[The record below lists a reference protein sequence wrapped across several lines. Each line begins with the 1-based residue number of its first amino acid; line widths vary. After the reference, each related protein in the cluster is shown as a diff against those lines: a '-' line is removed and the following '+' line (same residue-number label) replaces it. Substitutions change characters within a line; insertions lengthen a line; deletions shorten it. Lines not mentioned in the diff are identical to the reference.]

1 MPEGDTIFRAASTL
15 QRALARQTVTEFSS
29 VFPKLT
35 RVDEDSGVVGR
46 SVESVEARGKWLLMH
61 FSSDL
66 ILLTHM
72 LMNGSWHIY
81 RPGERWKR
89 RREEMRI
96 VIGTPKMMAV
106 AFTIQVAEFHNAASL
121 TRRRGFNQLGPSLLA
136 EEFDVA
142 AAAARLR
149 LQPDAQVGS
158 ALLAQSVVAGIGNV
172 YKSEVCF
179 ACGVNPFRRVSSLSV
194 TETVCLMT
202 TARKFLQMNVA
213 PSSGERIVTYTG
225 MRRTTRRVDPAEALW
240 VYARRGDPCRKCG
253 AAIESRKQGIDARTT
268 FWCPVCQ
275 PATGEAE
282 GQAVATKGEPR
293 GKP

>member
-1 MPEGDTIFRAASTL
+1 VPEGDTIFRAASTL

-179 ACGVNPFRRVSSLSV
+179 ACGVNPFRQVSTLSV
-194 TETVCLMT
+194 AETVCLMT
-202 TARKFLQMNVA
+202 TARKFLQMNVT
-213 PSSGERIVTYTG
+213 PVSSDRIVTYTG
-225 MRRTTRRVDPAEALW
+225 MRRTTRRTDPAEARW
-240 VYARRGDPCRKCG
+240 VYARRSDPCRRCG
-253 AAIESRKQGIDARTT
+253 TAIESRKQGIDARTT

-275 PATGEAE
+275 PAVTGSR
-282 GQAVATKGEPR
+282 P
-293 GKP
+293 

>member
-15 QRALARQTVTEFSS
+15 HRALAGQRVTEFSS

-35 RVDEDSGVVGR
+35 RVETDSGVAGR

-61 FSSDL
+61 LSGDL

-89 RREEMRI
+89 RRDDMRI
-96 VIGTPKMMAV
+96 VIGTPKMIAV
-106 AFTIQVAEFHNAASL
+106 AFTIQVAEFHTAASL
-121 TRRRGFNQLGPSLLA
+121 ARRRVFNQLGPSLLA

-142 AAAARLR
+142 GAAGRLR
-149 LQPDAQVGS
+149 LQPDAEVGT
-158 ALLAQSVVAGIGNV
+158 ALLRQSVVAGIGNV

-179 ACGVNPFRRVSSLSV
+179 ACGVNPFRRVHSLSV
-194 TETVCLMT
+194 AETACLIG
-202 TARKFLQMNVA
+202 TARTFLQMNVA
-213 PSSGERIVTYTG
+213 PSSGEPMVTYTG

-275 PATGEAE
+275 PEPAWGEA
-282 GQAVATKGEPR
+282 AATPARGEPG
-293 GKP
+293 GKH

>member
-15 QRALARQTVTEFSS
+15 HRALAGQPVTEFSS

-35 RVDEDSGVVGR
+35 RVEEDSGVVGR

-89 RREEMRI
+89 RRDDMRI
-96 VIGTPKMMAV
+96 VIGTPKMIAV
-106 AFTIQVAEFHNAASL
+106 AFTMQIAEFHTAASL
-121 TRRRGFNQLGPSLLA
+121 ARRRVFNQLGPSLLGR
-136 EEFDVA
+136 EFDAVG
-142 AAAARLR
+142 AAARLR
-149 LQPDAQVGS
+149 SRPEQEVGE

-179 ACGVNPFRRVSSLSV
+179 ACEVNPFRRVDSLSV
-194 TETVCLMT
+194 TEAVCLMT
-202 TARKFLQMNVA
+202 TARKFLQANVT
-213 PSSGERIVTYTG
+213 PEPGDRIVTYPG
-225 MRRTTRRVDPAEALW
+225 MRRTTRRSDPGEALW

-253 AAIESRKQGIDARTT
+253 TLIESRQQGIDARTT

-275 PATGEAE
+275 PGAAK
-282 GQAVATKGEPR
+282 V
-293 GKP
+293 